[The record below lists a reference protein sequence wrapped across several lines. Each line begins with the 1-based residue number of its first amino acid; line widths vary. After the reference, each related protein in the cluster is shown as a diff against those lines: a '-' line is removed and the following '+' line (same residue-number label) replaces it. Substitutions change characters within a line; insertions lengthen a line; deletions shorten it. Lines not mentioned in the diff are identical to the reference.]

1 MARNTRCRAGFLPV
15 KSFWILAGA
24 LILLNGC
31 QGQAAPESGAEAVVR
46 VNNDEITLRQLN
58 YVLAHLPEAQRHDEI
73 LVGKI
78 VEQFVDQQLLL
89 QKALDNRLD
98 HDPNVMLALE
108 QTRRQVLAQAYMDR
122 VSSAAA
128 APEKDEIR
136 AYYREHP
143 ELFAQR
149 RVYRLQQIVASK
161 TLPFAEL
168 QNRARGTGAA
178 SELVKWLQE
187 RKQLI
192 GVETSLSPA
201 EKISAEILPR
211 LNEMKKG
218 ERLAWETPEHHVV
231 VVLLGS
237 SKQPLTEAEATPL
250 IKEYLSAEK
259 RKTRGQEE
267 LARLRRMAT
276 IQWLRESVR
285 PSDAGGHPDQDKLN
299 RYKSN
304 SVNADPI
311 FKKYLSAS
319 R

>member
-1 MARNTRCRAGFLPV
+1 M
-15 KSFWILAGA
+15 
-24 LILLNGC
+24 LLNGC
-31 QGQAAPESGAEAVVR
+31 QGQPTLESGAEAVVR
-46 VNNDEITLRQLN
+46 VNNEEITLRQLN

-89 QKALDNRLD
+89 QKALENRLD
-98 HDPNVMLALE
+98 QDPDVMLALE

-122 VSSAAA
+122 VSGA
-128 APEKDEIR
+128 APPGKDEIR

-149 RVYRLQQIVASK
+149 RIYRLQQIVASK

-168 QNRARGTGAA
+168 QIRAQGTGAA

-187 RKQLI
+187 RRQLI

-211 LNEMKKG
+211 LNGMKKG

-237 SKQPLTEAEATPL
+237 SMQPLTEAEAAPL
-250 IKEYLSAEK
+250 IKEYLIAEK
-259 RKTRGQEE
+259 RKARGQEE
-267 LARLRRMAT
+267 LVRLRQMAT

-285 PSDAGGHPDQDKLN
+285 PSDPGGHPGQDKLN